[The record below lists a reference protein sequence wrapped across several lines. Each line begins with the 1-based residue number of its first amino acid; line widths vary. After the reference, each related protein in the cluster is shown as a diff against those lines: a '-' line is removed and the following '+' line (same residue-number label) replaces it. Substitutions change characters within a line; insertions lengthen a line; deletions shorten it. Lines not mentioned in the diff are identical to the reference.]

1 MSRVDCGL
9 LAYMHLCIALRP
21 RQRCGTC
28 VAESAMDGSR
38 KAWQGPRRTVR
49 VLRKLYDK
57 DAPGSGERPVVCP
70 SSPSQTQQHRVS
82 SPMATDGAGC
92 VSATPGIVASPPA
105 SQQQKDFRL
114 GRNELS
120 VLLEDGPATDIG
132 VHYYMSDL
140 VSMRRRDLIG
150 VLSSMGQSV
159 GKRRPTRLELLGAV
173 VTLLCDMNRLRL

>member
-1 MSRVDCGL
+1 M
-9 LAYMHLCIALRP
+9 
-21 RQRCGTC
+21 RQDLG
-28 VAESAMDGSR
+28 SAR
-38 KAWQGPRRTVR
+38 LFAPRRPAR
-49 VLRKLYDK
+49 HNNIEYLRLWQRTAQ
-57 DAPGSGERPVVCP
+57 DA
-70 SSPSQTQQHRVS
+70 
-82 SPMATDGAGC
+82 
-92 VSATPGIVASPPA
+92 SAPLPGIVASPPA

>member
-1 MSRVDCGL
+1 
-9 LAYMHLCIALRP
+9 
-21 RQRCGTC
+21 
-28 VAESAMDGSR
+28 MDGSR
-38 KAWQGPRRTVR
+38 EAWQGPRRTVR

-57 DAPGSGERPVVCP
+57 DAPRSGERPVVCP
-70 SSPSQTQQHRVS
+70 SSPSQTQQHQVS
-82 SPMATDGAGC
+82 SPMAANG
-92 VSATPGIVASPPA
+92 ATPGIVASPPA